1 MLAAATE
8 LFTTHG
14 YANVSMDAIAD
25 ATGITKPLIY
35 SYFGSKE
42 GLYAGCIR
50 RFLAPLEQAI
60 GAVADPDK
68 PPEQRMRNG
77 ALVVFEFVGA
87 HLVEWK
93 RFFLEPAAHGEEA
106 AAAVHDLR
114 EHAIDQLSELFRQ
127 AMRDS
132 GLPKS
137 LETEIRYQVYIFA
150 GGVEALTRW
159 WVDHPDEATAEL
171 LALRVLNQA
180 WLGFGNL
187 LEGKLLS

>member
-8 LFTTHG
+8 LFTTRG
-14 YANVSMDAIAD
+14 YPNVSMDAIAE
-25 ATGITKPLIY
+25 ATGITKPLLY

-50 RFLAPLEQAI
+50 RFLAPLEHAI
-60 GAVADPDK
+60 GDVVDAGK

-87 HLVEWK
+87 HHVEWK

-106 AAAVHDLR
+106 AAAVHELR
-114 EHAIDQLSELFRQ
+114 EHAIDQLCALFSQ
-127 AMRDS
+127 ARRDA
-132 GLPKS
+132 GLPES
-137 LETEIRYQVYIFA
+137 FEPEIRYQVYIFT
-150 GGVEALTRW
+150 GGVEALARW

>member
-1 MLAAATE
+1 
-8 LFTTHG
+8 
-14 YANVSMDAIAD
+14 MDAIAE

-42 GLYAGCIR
+42 GLYAECIR
-50 RFLAPLEQAI
+50 QFLAPLEKSI
-60 GAVADPDK
+60 GDVADPSK
-68 PPEQRMRNG
+68 SPEQRMRNG

-87 HLVEWK
+87 NHAQWK
-93 RFFLEPAAHGEEA
+93 RFFLEPAAHGAEA

-114 EHAIDQLSELFRQ
+114 EHAIDQLCELFQQ
-127 AMRDS
+127 AMTES

-137 LETEIRYQVYIFA
+137 FEPEIRYQVYIFT

-171 LALRVLNQA
+171 LALRVLNHS